1 VLQQIPPAGA
11 ALKIAALK
19 QQKLSPPPASEEFDY
34 DPNEPLRLVKPG
46 KSGMD
51 R

>member
-1 VLQQIPPAGA
+1 LQQIPPAGA

-34 DPNEPLRLVKPG
+34 DPNEPLRLVNPEN
-46 KSGMD
+46 SGMGS
-51 R
+51 